1 MPKVSPEYLAAR
13 RAQIIETA
21 RELFSRK
28 GLSDTSMSDLV
39 AASGMSIG
47 AIYRYFASKDEL
59 VAAVAEGR
67 DGTVEGDF
75 PVAESPGDILARL
88 LSYVSAPAGVEHARL
103 TAQIW
108 GSAAVQPELAEIAR
122 TRHASLRDH
131 LAARIRDTRHPDAA
145 ADDQSHTEL
154 AEVML
159 AALVGY
165 ASLVA
170 AGFDIAPATFQ
181 RTLERLLDPPGNRKP
196 QFAGP
201 AAW

>member
-21 RELFSRK
+21 RELFSRQ

-47 AIYRYFASKDEL
+47 NIYRYFASKDEL

-75 PVAESPGDILARL
+75 PVAESPGDVVARL
-88 LSYVSAPAGVEHARL
+88 LSHVSGPAGAAHARL
-103 TAQIW
+103 SAQIW
-108 GSAAVQPELAEIAR
+108 GTAAVQPALAEIAR
-122 TRHASLRDH
+122 ARHTALRDH
-131 LAARIRDTRHPDAA
+131 LADRIRDTRQPDAA
-145 ADDQSHTEL
+145 PDDQSPTEL

-170 AGFDIAPATFQ
+170 AGFDVAPATFQ
-181 RTLERLLDPPGNRKP
+181 RTLKRLLDPPGNREP
-196 QFAGP
+196 QLAGP
-201 AAW
+201 AAG

>member
-1 MPKVSPEYLAAR
+1 
-13 RAQIIETA
+13 
-21 RELFSRK
+21 
-28 GLSDTSMSDLV
+28 MSDLV

-196 QFAGP
+196 QFDGP

>member
-1 MPKVSPEYLAAR
+1 MSKVSPEYLAAR

-21 RELFSRK
+21 REVFSRK

-39 AASGMSIG
+39 AASGMSTG

-67 DGTVEGDF
+67 DGTMDGDF
-75 PVAESPGDILARL
+75 PVTESPGDILARL
-88 LSYVSAPAGVEHARL
+88 LSYVSPAAGVEHARL

-108 GSAAVQPELAEIAR
+108 GSAAVQPPLAEIAR

-131 LAARIRDTRHPDAA
+131 LAARIRDTRPRGTAPDDRSDA
-145 ADDQSHTEL
+145 EL
-154 AEVML
+154 ADVML
-159 AALVGY
+159 AALIGY

-170 AGFDIAPATFQ
+170 TGFDIVPATFQ
-181 RTLERLLDPPGNRKP
+181 RTLERLLDPREPWP
-196 QFAGP
+196 DSS
-201 AAW
+201 